1 MVCERCPRAI
11 DGWQLQISTTHRDTR
26 YCDKEVVLAFHP
38 DSLPLLRYLKGTVYE
53 LIDPLEQAEWAFW
66 EEGDDTVDGWRTL
79 SSSLSAIGVY
89 FATVDGALTDDEA
102 GFLADINQ
110 FFSPEE
116 SEDLLTARQHGDIL
130 RSVMREHPEV
140 YRQLELPPPIFYLS
154 QYDNTYGTDYA
165 EKAKAMFF
173 RFANAVIKADGRISP
188 SEKAALAEFKT
199 LLFEEVAVD
208 AGPSGRDVSDADQMA
223 SPRQT
228 DQEPKPLP
236 DLLSELNDL
245 VGLERVKSDV
255 AQLVNFLKVQQV
267 RRSKGLETQP
277 ISRHLV
283 FYGNPGTGKT
293 TVARLLAQIYQSL
306 GILSTGHLVET
317 DRSGLVAGYIG
328 QTALKVKDVVE
339 QALGGILFID
349 EAYSLNIGQG
359 WDFGQEAI
367 DTLIKSME
375 DYRDDLIVV
384 VAGYTDKM
392 NAFLSSNPGLRSR
405 FNKYL
410 DFEDYTPQQ
419 LVEIF
424 DLFCVRAGYQ
434 MSRSTR
440 DDLMKL
446 FSVLVETRDETF
458 GNGRLARNIFEST
471 ISNQANRIVEMTDI
485 SVEKLSTIT
494 TEDVPGL
501 ADLHTL

>member
-1 MVCERCPRAI
+1 
-11 DGWQLQISTTHRDTR
+11 
-26 YCDKEVVLAFHP
+26 
-38 DSLPLLRYLKGTVYE
+38 LPE
-53 LIDPLEQAEWAFW
+53 
-66 EEGDDTVDGWRTL
+66 
-79 SSSLSAIGVY
+79 
-89 FATVDGALTDDEA
+89 
-102 GFLADINQ
+102 
-110 FFSPEE
+110 
-116 SEDLLTARQHGDIL
+116 
-130 RSVMREHPEV
+130 
-140 YRQLELPPPIFYLS
+140 
-154 QYDNTYGTDYA
+154 
-165 EKAKAMFF
+165 
-173 RFANAVIKADGRISP
+173 
-188 SEKAALAEFKT
+188 
-199 LLFEEVAVD
+199 
-208 AGPSGRDVSDADQMA
+208 
-223 SPRQT
+223 
-228 DQEPKPLP
+228 
-236 DLLSELNDL
+236 LLSELNDL

-419 LVEIF
+419 LVDIF

-485 SVEKLSTIT
+485 SVQKLSTIT